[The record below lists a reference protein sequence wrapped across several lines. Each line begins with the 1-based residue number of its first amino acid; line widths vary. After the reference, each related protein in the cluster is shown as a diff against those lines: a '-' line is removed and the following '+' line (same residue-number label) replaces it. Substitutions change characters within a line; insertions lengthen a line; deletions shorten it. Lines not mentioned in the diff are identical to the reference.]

1 MRAIEQLRGAVC
13 ALLLLLTGAAAASA
27 DDAPAGDAANGKR
40 LFLADGC
47 YQCHG
52 TVGQGGRYN
61 GPAPRLARTEL
72 PFDGFMGVLRT
83 PPNDMPP
90 YVATVLSDKEAADIY
105 AYLHGLPEPRAVRD
119 IRSSITE
126 AAATIVLANRAAPR

>member
-1 MRAIEQLRGAVC
+1 MIGRSLSAAAC
-13 ALLLLLTGAAAASA
+13 ALLLTLVPARS
-27 DDAPAGDAANGKR
+27 DDAPAGDAGHGKH

-61 GPAPRLARTEL
+61 GPVPRLARTEL
-72 PFDGFMGVLRT
+72 PFDGFLGVLRG

-90 YVATVLSDKEAADIY
+90 YIATVLSDKDAADIY
-105 AYLHGLPEPRAVRD
+105 AYLRTLPAPRAGRD
-119 IRSSITE
+119 IPI
-126 AAATIVLANRAAPR
+126 LNN

>member
-1 MRAIEQLRGAVC
+1 MLYSDCLCAAVC
-13 ALLLLLTGAAAASA
+13 VVRLWGASAARA
-27 DDAPAGDAANGKR
+27 DDAPPSDAATGKR

-61 GPAPRLARTEL
+61 GPAPRIARTEL
-72 PFDGFMGVLRT
+72 PFEGFLGVLRA

-90 YVATVLSDKEAADIY
+90 YAAAVLSDQQVADIY
-105 AYLHGLPEPRAVRD
+105 AYLQALPEPLAARD
-119 IRSSITE
+119 IP
-126 AAATIVLANRAAPR
+126 LLNH

>member
-1 MRAIEQLRGAVC
+1 MAAMSMRLIGCV
-13 ALLLLLTGAAAASA
+13 LLLWGAAAQA
-27 DDAPAGDAANGKR
+27 DDAPAGDPASGQR

-61 GPAPRLARTEL
+61 GPAPKLARTEL
-72 PFDGFMGVLRT
+72 PFDGFKGVLRA

-90 YVATVLSDKEAADIY
+90 YVAAVLSDQQVADIY
-105 AYLHGLPEPRAVRD
+105 AYLRGLPEPRAARD
-119 IRSSITE
+119 IP
-126 AAATIVLANRAAPR
+126 LLNN

>member
-1 MRAIEQLRGAVC
+1 MNCLARLRAISCV
-13 ALLLLLTGAAAASA
+13 LLLCGGASARA

-52 TVGQGGRYN
+52 TVGEGGRYN
-61 GPAPRLARTEL
+61 GPVPRVARTEL
-72 PFDGFMGVLRT
+72 PFEGFIGLLRA

-90 YVATVLSDKEAADIY
+90 YVAAVLPDQAVADIY
-105 AYLHGLPEPRAVRD
+105 AYLRALPEPRAARD
-119 IRSSITE
+119 IP
-126 AAATIVLANRAAPR
+126 LLNH

>member
-1 MRAIEQLRGAVC
+1 MIRLMCLRAAIG
-13 ALLLLLTGAAAASA
+13 ALLLCGAAAARA
-27 DDAPAGDAANGKR
+27 DDAPSGDAANGKR

-61 GPAPRLARTEL
+61 GPAPRIARTEL
-72 PFDGFMGVLRT
+72 PFEGFIGLLRA

-90 YVATVLSDKEAADIY
+90 YVAAVLPDQAVADIY
-105 AYLHGLPEPRAVRD
+105 AYLRGLPEPLAARD
-119 IRSSITE
+119 IPLLTH
-126 AAATIVLANRAAPR
+126 

>member
-1 MRAIEQLRGAVC
+1 MIRIGVIASLG
-13 ALLLLLTGAAAASA
+13 ALLLGSVAARA

-40 LFLADGC
+40 VFLADGC

-61 GPAPRLARTEL
+61 GPAPRIYRTEL
-72 PFDGFMGVLRT
+72 PWDGFLSLLRA

-90 YVATVLSDKEAADIY
+90 YAAAVLTDKDAADIY
-105 AYLHGLPEPRAVRD
+105 AYLHSLPEPQSAKV
-119 IRSSITE
+119 IP
-126 AAATIVLANRAAPR
+126 LLNH